1 MKPHLYQSSVL
12 PAISHIALLNMGMG
26 LGLIVSHAGWYE
38 PIQKELLQFGWS
50 VLHLCSAGP
59 QRIQI
64 CKIQNMLAKIYMLHK
79 NLYHQITYLLSS
91 KEQMVNEG
99 MLISSTG
106 A

>member
-26 LGLIVSHAGWYE
+26 LELIVSHAGWYE

-64 CKIQNMLAKIYMLHK
+64 CKIQNMLAKIYIYVTQELVPP
-79 NLYHQITYLLSS
+79 NYLPVII
-91 KEQMVNEG
+91 QRTNG
-99 MLISSTG
+99 Q
-106 A
+106 

>member
-50 VLHLCSAGP
+50 VLHLCSIGP

-64 CKIQNMLAKIYMLHK
+64 CKIQNMFAKTSMLHK
-79 NLYHQITYLLSS
+79 NSYHQITLPVII
-91 KEQMVNEG
+91 QRTNG
-99 MLISSTG
+99 Q
-106 A
+106 

>member
-59 QRIQI
+59 QCIQI
-64 CKIQNMLAKIYMLHK
+64 CKIQNMLAKIYIYVTQELVPP
-79 NLYHQITYLLSS
+79 NYLPVII
-91 KEQMVNEG
+91 QRTNG
-99 MLISSTG
+99 Q
-106 A
+106 